1 MDIKLYHTI
10 KSLQKALKHFSE
22 EKTKTGFEIMF
33 NVYMWLKENKKEKVL
48 EKIDFYGN
56 FVETEKVGPKKL

>member
-10 KSLQKALKHFSE
+10 KSLQEALKHFSE

-48 EKIDFYGN
+48 EK
-56 FVETEKVGPKKL
+56 KVFWTFF